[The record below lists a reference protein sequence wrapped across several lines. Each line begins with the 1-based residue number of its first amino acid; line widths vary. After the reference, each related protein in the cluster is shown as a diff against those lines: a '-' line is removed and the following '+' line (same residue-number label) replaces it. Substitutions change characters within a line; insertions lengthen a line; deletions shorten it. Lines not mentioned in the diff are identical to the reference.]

1 MVFLLIKTVY
11 IAVMNEKRSENDLS
25 GLREQIDSIDADLL
39 SLINQ
44 RLEIGQKVGKI
55 KKKKGGQILDRSRE
69 RKVIEKLSKINQG
82 PADKELLKYI
92 FNVIITATREIQ
104 KPKTISFLGPEA
116 SYTHIAALAHF
127 KHSGK
132 FVEQPNLYEIF
143 REVEKKGSHFG
154 VVPVENSIEGAVNH
168 TLDLFADFDLHI
180 CAEHY
185 EPVSHDLLSI
195 TGEPEQV
202 EKIYSHP
209 QALAQCKTWMNKK
222 FAHAEIFETSSTS
235 KAALLAAGD
244 QRIAAIASRQAAHIY
259 GLQTV
264 ESKIE
269 DYSGNI
275 TRFLIIGKD
284 MPEQTGNDK
293 TSIMFATSH
302 VPGALFKT
310 LEPVNKAGLN
320 MLKLESR
327 PTRHHDWSYY
337 FFLDIEGHKLDKL
350 VSHTIKEIKK
360 HSLLLK
366 VLGSYPVYVKE
377 EV

>member
-1 MVFLLIKTVY
+1 MK
-11 IAVMNEKRSENDLS
+11 KKSDNDLK
-25 GLREQIDSIDADLL
+25 GLRDQIDRIDADVL

-44 RLEIGQKVGKI
+44 RLEIGQKVGRI
-55 KKKKGGQILDRSRE
+55 KKEKGGQILDRSRE

-132 FVEQPNLYEIF
+132 FVEQSNLYEIF
-143 REVEKKGSHFG
+143 REVEKKESHFG

-168 TLDLFADFDLHI
+168 TLDLFTDFNLHI

-195 TGEPEQV
+195 TGEPKHV

-209 QALAQCKTWMNKK
+209 QALAQCKAWIKKK
-222 FAHAEIFETSSTS
+222 FAPADIFETSSTS
-235 KAALLAAGD
+235 KAALLASED
-244 QRIAAIASRQAAHIY
+244 KSIAAIASKQAAHIY

-275 TRFLIIGKD
+275 TRFLIIGKE

-310 LEPVNKAGLN
+310 LEPVDKAGLN

-337 FFLDIEGHKLDKL
+337 FFLDIEGHQQDKI
-350 VSHTIKEIKK
+350 VSHTIEEIKK
-360 HSLLLK
+360 HSLSLK
-366 VLGSYPVYVKE
+366 ILGSYPVYAKE